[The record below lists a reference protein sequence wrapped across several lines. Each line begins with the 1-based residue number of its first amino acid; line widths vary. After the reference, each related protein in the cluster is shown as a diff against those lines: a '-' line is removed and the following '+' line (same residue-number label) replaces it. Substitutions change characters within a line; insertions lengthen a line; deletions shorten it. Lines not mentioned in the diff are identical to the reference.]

1 MFPFGKGGKPP
12 KNTGDDDDDTRRI
25 YDPEEQ
31 KMYEELFRAVIS
43 DEIAMVFAKQAF
55 PNPKSAKFRDYM
67 LWDEGRLNLFIE
79 AEDQNG
85 NITVIQAMV

>member
-12 KNTGDDDDDTRRI
+12 KNDDDNIRRI

-43 DEIAMVFAKQAF
+43 DEIAMIFAQQAF

-67 LWDEGRLNLFIE
+67 LWDEGRLNMFIE
-79 AEDQNG
+79 AEDQDG
-85 NITVIQAMV
+85 NITIIQAVV